1 MRLKNF
7 LRKRYLSQDL
17 YLKCVLYFYNE
28 FQNIPSNASWDQTV
42 KIISRDPLY
51 PQVKKLNEKRQLF
64 NAYKTQKQKDEKDEH
79 RLKAKKA
86 KEDLEKFLMKNE
98 DITSKTKY
106 YRLEEKFEH
115 LDVSKLC

>member
-1 MRLKNF
+1 M
-7 LRKRYLSQDL
+7 
-17 YLKCVLYFYNE
+17 
-28 FQNIPSNASWDQTV
+28 
-42 KIISRDPLY
+42 Y

-98 DITSKTKY
+98 DVTSKTKY
-106 YRLEEKFEH
+106 YRLEERYEH
-115 LDVSKLC
+115 LDVSINGYLSIVAT

>member
-1 MRLKNF
+1 M
-7 LRKRYLSQDL
+7 
-17 YLKCVLYFYNE
+17 
-28 FQNIPSNASWDQTV
+28 
-42 KIISRDPLY
+42 Y

-98 DITSKTKY
+98 DVTSKTKY
-106 YRLEEKFEH
+106 YRLEERYEH
-115 LDVSKLC
+115 LDVSINGYLSIVATSISQKKSMYII